1 MDIGPL
7 RQLPLLDERASDWQ
21 VRRSLRARRLAVRV
35 FRDGGVE
42 IVAPQRASAAQIE
55 AFVTRHRD
63 WIDRQQRRHAS
74 AVAPFPPD
82 TLDLLALG
90 ERWRCEP
97 GAVPEGARRSGFIQA
112 LPGQGAGVGHDGG
125 PGNGEGHAGRGGLLR
140 LPAQV
145 GEARQRELLLDWL
158 VRRAADALPG
168 PLMTLAQGLGA
179 PVKRVQVRRQ
189 RTRWGSCST
198 RGTITLNVCLLFQP
212 PPVVRYLYLHE
223 LTHLK
228 HMNHSARFWA
238 AVGRLEPAWRELDAE
253 LARGWQRVPAWLLSQ
268 LRA

>member
-1 MDIGPL
+1 MDNAPL
-7 RQLPLLDERASDWQ
+7 RQLPLWDERASDWQ
-21 VRRSLRARRLAVRV
+21 VRRSMRARRLAVRV

-42 IVAPQRASAAQIE
+42 IVAPLRASAAQIE

-63 WIDRQQRRHAS
+63 WIGRQQGRHAS
-74 AVAPFPPD
+74 AIAPFPPEA
-82 TLDLLALG
+82 LELLALG

-97 GAVPEGARRSGFIQA
+97 AAAPEGARRSGFIQT
-112 LPGQGAGVGHDGG
+112 LPDANGGV
-125 PGNGEGHAGRGGLLR
+125 LR
-140 LPAQV
+140 LPAQL

-168 PLMTLAQGLGA
+168 PLMALADGLGF
-179 PVKRVQVRRQ
+179 PLQRVQVRKQ

-212 PPVVRYLYLHE
+212 PEVVRYLYLHE
-223 LTHLK
+223 LTHLR

-238 AVGRLEPAWRELDAE
+238 AVGRLEPAWRELDAQ

>member
-1 MDIGPL
+1 MDSAPQ

-63 WIDRQQRRHAS
+63 WIDRQQSRHAS
-74 AVAPFPPD
+74 AVAPFPPEA
-82 TLDLLALG
+82 LDLLALG
-90 ERWRCEP
+90 ERWRCET
-97 GAVPEGARRSGFIQA
+97 GAAPEGARRHGFIQA
-112 LPGQGAGVGHDGG
+112 LPSHVQVEAAGQRKA
-125 PGNGEGHAGRGGLLR
+125 GGLLR

-145 GEARQRELLLDWL
+145 GESRQRELLLDWL
-158 VRRAADALPG
+158 VRRAADTLPD
-168 PLMTLAQGLGA
+168 PLLLLAKGLGL
-179 PVKRVQVRRQ
+179 PLQRVQVRRQ

-212 PPVVRYLYLHE
+212 PEVVRYLYLHE
-223 LTHLK
+223 LTHMK
-228 HMNHSARFWA
+228 HMNHSPRFWA
-238 AVGRLEPAWRELDAE
+238 AVERLEPAWRELDAE
-253 LARGWQRVPAWLLSQ
+253 LARGWQRVPAWLLAQ

>member
-1 MDIGPL
+1 MDSAPL
-7 RQLPLLDERASDWQ
+7 RQLPLLDERAGDWQ

-42 IVAPQRASAAQIE
+42 IVAPQRASATQIE

-63 WIDRQQRRHAS
+63 WIDRQQARHAS
-74 AVAPFPPD
+74 AVAPFPPEA
-82 TLDLLALG
+82 LDLLALG
-90 ERWRCEP
+90 ERWRCEA
-97 GAVPEGARRSGFIQA
+97 GAVPEGARRHGFIQA
-112 LPGQGAGVGHDGG
+112 LPCQVQVEAAGQRKPGGV
-125 PGNGEGHAGRGGLLR
+125 LR

-158 VRRAADALPG
+158 VRRATETLPG
-168 PLMTLAQGLGA
+168 PLMVLAEGLGL
-179 PVKRVQVRRQ
+179 PLQRVQVRRQ

-212 PPVVRYLYLHE
+212 PEVVRYLYLHE
-223 LTHLK
+223 LTHMR
-228 HMNHSARFWA
+228 HMNHSSRFWA
-238 AVGRLEPAWRELDAE
+238 AVARLEPAWRELDGE

>member
-1 MDIGPL
+1 MDIGLL

-42 IVAPQRASAAQIE
+42 IVAPQRTSAAQIE

-74 AVAPFPPD
+74 AVAPFPPE
-82 TLDLLALG
+82 TLELLALG

-97 GAVPEGARRSGFIQA
+97 GVAPEGARRRGFIQA
-112 LPGQGAGVGHDGG
+112 LPDQG
-125 PGNGEGHAGRGGLLR
+125 

-145 GEARQRELLLDWL
+145 GEERQRELLLDWL
-158 VRRAADALPG
+158 VRRAADALPA
-168 PLMTLAQGLGA
+168 PLMSLAQGLSA
-179 PVKRVQVRRQ
+179 PLKRVQVRRQ